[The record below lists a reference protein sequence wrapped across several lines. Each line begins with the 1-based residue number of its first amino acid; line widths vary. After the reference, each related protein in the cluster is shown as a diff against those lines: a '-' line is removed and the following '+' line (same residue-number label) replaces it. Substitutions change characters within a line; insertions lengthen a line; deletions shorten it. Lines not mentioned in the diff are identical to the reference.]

1 MESLYRF
8 SRHSLLSY
16 KALFGWLDPKVYILV
31 MVLSPLSQLLFFS
44 TLVKYVY
51 EGEGLTGYIGANAL
65 LLCVINTVFGMMTVI
80 TSDRRMGTLQLVM
93 SSPSSKIGLF
103 MSRSIAHVCNG
114 LFTAL
119 IGLVFGVIIF
129 QISIPSTAILPLLLI
144 WSVSIFSACG
154 LGLIVG
160 SFSLWSPSMHLW
172 SNLLASVLLVLSG
185 ANYPHS
191 ILPGWVSVVSQYV
204 PLTRGVQLTK
214 DILNDGNYTQLL
226 PLLGQELPLGCCF
239 FGISLVIIKHA
250 EFLSRVKGTM
260 DLD

>member
-1 MESLYRF
+1 MEGLYRF
-8 SRHSLLSY
+8 FRHSILSY

-51 EGEGLTGYIGANAL
+51 GGEGLAGYIGSNAL
-65 LLCVINTVFGMMTVI
+65 LLCVMNTVFGMMTVI
-80 TSDRRMGTLQLVM
+80 MSDRRMGTLQLVM
-93 SSPSSKIGLF
+93 SSPSGKMGLF
-103 MSRSIAHVCNG
+103 LSRSIAHVFNG
-114 LFTAL
+114 LFTAV
-119 IGLVFGVIIF
+119 IGLIFGVVIF
-129 QISIPSTAILPLLLI
+129 GVSISPTDMLYLFLI

-172 SNLLASVLLVLSG
+172 SNLLASILLVLSG

-191 ILPGWVSVVSQYV
+191 ILPGWVSLISQMI

-214 DILNDGNYTQLL
+214 DILNEGNYSGLVT
-226 PLLGQELPLGCCF
+226 LLGQEFLLGCVF
-239 FGISLVIIKHA
+239 FAISILIIKHA
-250 EFLSRVKGTM
+250 EYLSRVKGTM